1 MNASA
6 FAWDRPARALFGR
19 VTRLPGPWP
28 VLFLLLVGHWVAL
41 AVFSSAVPHNG
52 WLFYQGG
59 DQIWYWTTS
68 WLLAHGSV
76 ALTPVAQGWSLLLL
90 PFAALGGPGFLAGL
104 PGAILLQA
112 LVLAPLAVWAVYEI
126 GARVGGRAVGYL
138 ASFLWTF
145 GPYLAIP
152 FFSDRYHEKY
162 VHQFLPHPLGLTAM
176 ADYAGTVFLLLA
188 AAFCLRAL
196 DDHGSRAA
204 LLAGLAAGFA
214 GLVKPSTLIFL
225 AAPTL
230 LFLAARRGRQLLSF
244 ALALAPA
251 LGALALWKYQT
262 LGYLP
267 AFQAQPQA
275 RLAFDGGVAL
285 EPYRHYV
292 RIDWHHLDVNLQG
305 LAENFFSLRALQW
318 LPFAGAVAAWRGSL
332 ARALFL
338 CAWFWPF
345 FILKG
350 SSQLSSVDSGSFFR
364 FLLPAVPPLVVLAA
378 ALPLLV
384 PVYGPSLARRLA
396 PPPPRPVSRILLL
409 ACAIVLAVFPLAAA
423 AAVSPLR
430 DARQTVRVAS
440 IGLPV
445 DAELGLQAQ
454 ARGRSIVLRW
464 EKPPTSGS
472 RVFYKLFRARGPVDH
487 TCGGEVGAV
496 QCDVYGQPVRI
507 TRVRFALD
515 RPGRG
520 TWTYRVGVA
529 ANYLDDPALGD
540 VFLLSPPVTIAVSS

>member
-1 MNASA
+1 MTARA
-6 FAWDRPARALFGR
+6 PVWARALSGLSR
-19 VTRLPGPWP
+19 IPEPWV
-28 VLFLLLVGHWVAL
+28 VLAPLLVGHWVGL
-41 AVFSSAVPHNG
+41 AVFAGSVPRNG

-59 DQIWYWTTS
+59 DQIWYWTAS
-68 WLLAHGSV
+68 WLLAHGEV

-104 PGAILLQA
+104 PGAVLLQA
-112 LVLAPLAVWAVYEI
+112 LVLAPLALWAVYEI

-152 FFSDRYHEKY
+152 LFSHRYHEKY

-188 AAFCLRAL
+188 AAFALRSL
-196 DDHGSRAA
+196 DEQGSGSVA
-204 LLAGLAAGFA
+204 LAGLLAGFA
-214 GLVKPSTLIFL
+214 GLIKPSNFIFL
-225 AAPTL
+225 AAPAL
-230 LFLAARRGRQLLSF
+230 LFLAARRGLRLLVF
-244 ALALAPA
+244 ALSLAPA

-275 RLAFDGGVAL
+275 RLAFEGGVVL
-285 EPYRHYV
+285 EPYRRYV
-292 RIDWHHLDVNLQG
+292 DVDWHHLDVNLQG
-305 LAENFFSLRALQW
+305 LAENFFSLRVLQW
-318 LPFAGAVAAWRGSL
+318 LPFAGAVAVWRGSFP
-332 ARALFL
+332 RALFL

-345 FILKG
+345 LVLKG
-350 SSQLSSVDSGSFFR
+350 SSQLASVDSGSFFR
-364 FLLPAVPPLVVLAA
+364 FLLPAVPPLVLMAA
-378 ALPLLV
+378 SLPLLV
-384 PVYGPSLARRLA
+384 PVHGPSLARRLA
-396 PPPPRPVSRILLL
+396 APPPRPLSRRLLVGCALLL
-409 ACAIVLAVFPLAAA
+409 ALFPLAAG
-423 AAVSPLR
+423 AAVSPVR
-430 DARQTVRVAS
+430 DARQAVRVAS

-445 DAELGLQAQ
+445 DGGLRLQAQ
-454 ARGRSIVLRW
+454 VRGRSVVLRW
-464 EKPPTSGS
+464 RKPPTSGS
-472 RVFYKLFRARGPVDH
+472 RVFYKLLRARGALDH

-496 QCDVYGQPVRI
+496 QCDVYGQPAQV
-507 TRVRFALD
+507 TRAPFALD

-540 VFLLSPPVTIAVSS
+540 VFLISPPLTVAVP